1 MGNVFTDA
9 QVRPE
14 QGAIS
19 VALGD
24 ASSVWDEAT
33 EVFASAGAEVTWR
46 HYRDGGWLAKASRNG
61 KTLAWLCVTPGV
73 LQVSFHFAERLRETL
88 SNDRAINGHL
98 RERIAQM
105 PTSGNLFSI
114 PLEVRT
120 PDEVGDV
127 KQLVALKLST
137 K

>member
-1 MGNVFTDA
+1 MGNVFTDS

-14 QGAIS
+14 EGAIR

-24 ASSVWDEAT
+24 ASGVWDEVA

-61 KTLAWLCVTPGV
+61 KTLAWLSVKPGV

-88 SNDRAINGHL
+88 LSDGAIAGHL
-98 RERIAQM
+98 HERIARA
-105 PTSGNLFSI
+105 PVSGNLFSI
-114 PLEVRT
+114 PLDVRT

-127 KQLVALKLST
+127 KQLAASKLST